1 MSDGMGMHQVLEAQQ
16 KRNFWD
22 GHSRDLVVCVPAQI
36 CWVACVGAGV
46 LTALA
51 LLFFIAK

>member
-1 MSDGMGMHQVLEAQQ
+1 MGMHQVLEAQQ